1 LRPPNAPKRVVY
13 AEGEDERVL
22 RAAQTAVDE
31 GIARALLVGR
41 ADIMAAR
48 IQKLGLRLKLG
59 DNCDGINIL
68 NDPRHREYGL
78 EYCRLMCRKG
88 VSRAQAVEA
97 MRSQPTLV
105 GAMLVRRGDA
115 DTMLC
120 GTRGNYTDHL
130 KHVRDVI
137 GLRPGVRTLAALQML
152 ILPGRQLF
160 ICDTHVN
167 RDPGADE
174 LAEMTLLAAEEL
186 QRFGLKPSVALLS
199 HSSFGGSSA
208 PSAQKMR
215 DALAII
221 LAKVPAPRSKV
232 KCARTRHCPQPFAM
246 PNSRTRA

>member
-1 LRPPNAPKRVVY
+1 M
-13 AEGEDERVL
+13 
-22 RAAQTAVDE
+22 
-31 GIARALLVGR
+31 LVGR

-68 NDPRHREYGL
+68 HDPRHREYGF

-88 VSRAQAVEA
+88 VSRAQAVGA
-97 MRSQPTLV
+97 MRSQPPLV
-105 GAMLVRRGDA
+105 GAILVRRGEA

-167 RDPGADE
+167 RDPVR
-174 LAEMTLLAAEEL
+174 M
-186 QRFGLKPSVALLS
+186 SW
-199 HSSFGGSSA
+199 
-208 PSAQKMR
+208 
-215 DALAII
+215 
-221 LAKVPAPRSKV
+221 PR
-232 KCARTRHCPQPFAM
+232 
-246 PNSRTRA
+246 

>member
-1 LRPPNAPKRVVY
+1 MEPVFAAAKRAPKCVVY
-13 AEGEDERVL
+13 AEGEDKRVL

-31 GIARALLVGR
+31 GIARPLLVGR

-59 DNCDGINIL
+59 DSCDGINIL

-78 EYCRLMCRKG
+78 EYCQLVCCKG
-88 VSRAQAVEA
+88 VSRAQAVAA

-105 GAMLVRRGDA
+105 GAMLVRRGDT

-137 GLRPGVRTLAALQML
+137 GLRPGVKTLAALQML

-167 RDPGADE
+167 RDPVR
-174 LAEMTLLAAEEL
+174 M
-186 QRFGLKPSVALLS
+186 SW
-199 HSSFGGSSA
+199 
-208 PSAQKMR
+208 
-215 DALAII
+215 
-221 LAKVPAPRSKV
+221 PR
-232 KCARTRHCPQPFAM
+232 
-246 PNSRTRA
+246 